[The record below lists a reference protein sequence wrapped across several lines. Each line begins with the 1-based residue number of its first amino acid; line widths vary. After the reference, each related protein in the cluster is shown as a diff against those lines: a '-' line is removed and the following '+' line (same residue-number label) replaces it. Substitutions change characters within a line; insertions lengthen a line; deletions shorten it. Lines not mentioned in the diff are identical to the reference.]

1 MAVVQGYNG
10 SRHAPTS
17 AVASNVKVRGH
28 KKEDV
33 FAERIGG
40 EVIKGTQ
47 KPDVVKEEKRYSV
60 KGAATNIQLFLSRLN
75 KSQTI
80 YGSDSPIYKFQSAG
94 YDHRLFKYQNNNMV
108 DTELFA
114 KFKDAAESAAEWLRN
129 KDNFR
134 FVVEKVFSD
143 GYDANLLVVLK
154 EKDQDA
160 FVYDMKDVV
169 DLYVNSAYEVHVT
182 DGAKI
187 KIVVRA
193 DNKDKEIFYLE
204 IRGGKDHC
212 GSMNHGVRA
221 AGLYDFL
228 QDNLTAVVVPA

>member
-1 MAVVQGYNG
+1 
-10 SRHAPTS
+10 
-17 AVASNVKVRGH
+17 
-28 KKEDV
+28 
-33 FAERIGG
+33 
-40 EVIKGTQ
+40 
-47 KPDVVKEEKRYSV
+47 
-60 KGAATNIQLFLSRLN
+60 
-75 KSQTI
+75 
-80 YGSDSPIYKFQSAG
+80 
-94 YDHRLFKYQNNNMV
+94 MV

-187 KIVVRA
+187 KIVVSA

>member
-1 MAVVQGYNG
+1 MAIVQGYNG

-47 KPDVVKEEKRYSV
+47 KPDVIKEEKRYSV
-60 KGAATNIQLFLSRLN
+60 KGAAANIQLFLTRLN

-80 YGSDSPIYKFQSAG
+80 YGYDSPIYKFQSAG
-94 YDHRLFKYQNNNMV
+94 YDHRLFKYQNNDMV

-134 FVVEKVFSD
+134 FVIEKVFSD

-154 EKDQDA
+154 ESNQDA
-160 FVYDMKDVV
+160 FVYDMKEVV
-169 DLYVNSAYEVHVT
+169 NLYVNSDYEVHVT

-187 KIVVRA
+187 VVRA
-193 DNKDKEIFYLE
+193 DNKEIFYLE

-212 GSMNHGVRA
+212 GSMNHGVRT

-228 QDNLTAVVVPA
+228 KNNLTAEVIPA

>member
-1 MAVVQGYNG
+1 MTIVQGYNG

-17 AVASNVKVRGH
+17 AVASKVKVRGH

-60 KGAATNIQLFLSRLN
+60 KGAAANIQLFLTRLN

-80 YGSDSPIYKFQSAG
+80 YGFDSPIYKFQSAG

-114 KFKDAAESAAEWLRN
+114 KFKDAAESAAEWLCD

-134 FVVEKVFSD
+134 FVIEKVFSD

-154 EKDQDA
+154 ESNQDA
-160 FVYDMKDVV
+160 FVYDMKEVV
-169 DLYVNSAYEVHVT
+169 NLYVNSDYEVHVT

-187 KIVVRA
+187 VVRA
-193 DNKDKEIFYLE
+193 DNKEIFYLE

-212 GSMNHGVRA
+212 GSMNHGVRT
-221 AGLYDFL
+221 AGLYNFL
-228 QDNLTAVVVPA
+228 NDNLTAEVVPA

>member
-1 MAVVQGYNG
+1 MAVIQGYNG

-33 FAERIGG
+33 FAGRVGG

-47 KPDVVKEEKRYSV
+47 KPDVIKEEKRYSV

-75 KSQTI
+75 KSATI
-80 YGSDSPIYKFQSAG
+80 YGSDSLIYKFQSAG
-94 YDHRLFKYQNNNMV
+94 YDHRLFKYQNNDMV

-114 KFKDAAESAAEWLRN
+114 KFKGAAENAAEWLRN

-134 FVVEKVFSD
+134 FVIEKVFSD
-143 GYDANLLVVLK
+143 GYDANFLVVLK

-160 FVYDMKDVV
+160 FVYGMKDVV

-187 KIVVRA
+187 VVRA
-193 DNKDKEIFYLE
+193 DNKEIFYLE

-212 GSMNHGVRA
+212 GSMNHGVRT

-228 QDNLTAVVVPA
+228 KDNLNAEIVPA

>member
-1 MAVVQGYNG
+1 MAIVQGYNG

-17 AVASNVKVRGH
+17 AIASKVKVRGH

-47 KPDVVKEEKRYSV
+47 KPDVIKEEKRYSV
-60 KGAATNIQLFLSRLN
+60 KGASANIQLFLSRLN

-80 YGSDSPIYKFQSAG
+80 YGSDNPIYKFQSAG
-94 YDHRLFKYQNNNMV
+94 YDHRLFKYQNNDMV

-154 EKDQDA
+154 ESNQDA
-160 FVYDMKDVV
+160 FVYDMKEVV
-169 DLYVNSAYEVHVT
+169 NLYVNSDYEVHVT

-187 KIVVRA
+187 VVRA
-193 DNKDKEIFYLE
+193 DNKEIFYLE

-212 GSMNHGVRA
+212 GSMNHGVRT

-228 QDNLTAVVVPA
+228 KDNLTAEVVHA

>member
-1 MAVVQGYNG
+1 M
-10 SRHAPTS
+10 
-17 AVASNVKVRGH
+17 
-28 KKEDV
+28 E
-33 FAERIGG
+33 
-40 EVIKGTQ
+40 
-47 KPDVVKEEKRYSV
+47 
-60 KGAATNIQLFLSRLN
+60 
-75 KSQTI
+75 
-80 YGSDSPIYKFQSAG
+80 
-94 YDHRLFKYQNNNMV
+94 
-108 DTELFA
+108 DTELLA

-182 DGAKI
+182 DRA
-187 KIVVRA
+187 KIVVRV
-193 DNKDKEIFYLE
+193 DNKEIFYLE

-212 GSMNHGVRA
+212 GSMNHGVRT
-221 AGLYDFL
+221 AGFYDFL
-228 QDNLTAVVVPA
+228 QDNLTAEVVPA

>member
-1 MAVVQGYNG
+1 MAIIQGYKG
-10 SRHAPTS
+10 LLHAPTS

-40 EVIKGTQ
+40 KVMKGTK
-47 KPDVVKEEKRYSV
+47 KPDVVKEEKRFSV

-75 KSQTI
+75 RSQII
-80 YGSDSPIYKFQSAG
+80 YGSDSLIYKFQSAG
-94 YDHRLFKYQNNNMV
+94 YNHRLFKYQNNDMV

-114 KFKDAAESAAEWLRN
+114 KFKDAAESAAKWLSN

-143 GYDANLLVVLK
+143 GYDANFLVVLK

-169 DLYVNSAYEVHVT
+169 NLYVNSDYEVYVT
-182 DGAKI
+182 KGA

-193 DNKDKEIFYLE
+193 DNKEIFYLE

-212 GSMNHGVRA
+212 GSMNHGVRTS
-221 AGLYDFL
+221 GLYDFL
-228 QDNLTAVVVPA
+228 KDNLTAMVVPA